1 MQFLIDRG
9 VSAKLLP
16 SLGRSA
22 ILDVAELAGIEN
34 SSKDAGR
41 LSFERNRFS
50 EPPGD
55 DLAVELVLDAVVE
68 EDGTAFDLEQVAEHL
83 DEAREVELDVVV
95 EGDVLGDE
103 EQGQGVLESPSGLE
117 VEVVLG

>member
-34 SSKDAGR
+34 SSKDAWR

-103 EQGQGVLESPSGLE
+103 EQGEGVLESPSGLE